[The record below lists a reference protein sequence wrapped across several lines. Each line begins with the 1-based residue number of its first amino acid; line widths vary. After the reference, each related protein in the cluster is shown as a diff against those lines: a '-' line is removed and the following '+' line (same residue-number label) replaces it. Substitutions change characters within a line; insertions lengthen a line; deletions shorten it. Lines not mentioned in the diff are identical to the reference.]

1 MASGLLD
8 PTTALAGQ
16 QHAIMRLDALAANP
30 PQSIVLEGGDADER
44 FAAALWWAMR
54 LNCESGQ
61 KPCDTCPACRQIRD
75 RAFSD
80 LMVFDGREDLIKVEP
95 IREARPIWGQP
106 PHGDGY
112 RVTILAEAQR
122 LMTESA
128 NALLKSLEEPRPG
141 NVFVLCTPQRERL
154 LETLV
159 SRSFVVTLSW
169 PNAQGNDADIEEWCA
184 AMVGFW
190 KSGRGWFPRTA
201 TKGSVDADLAFRV
214 LLGMQRVLR
223 DAMSGS
229 GGKVAADMAAHLGTA
244 GLRRLDLALGE
255 AQDALNTQV
264 PVNPSLVLDWLA
276 TRLRA

>member
-1 MASGLLD
+1 MASGQYD
-8 PTTALAGQ
+8 PFTALTGQ
-16 QHAIMRLDALAANP
+16 QHAIERLDALASNP
-30 PQSIVLEGGDADER
+30 PQSIVLEGGTADER

-54 LNCESGQ
+54 LNCEAEK
-61 KPCDTCPACRQIRD
+61 KPCGHCSPCRQLTD
-75 RAFSD
+75 LAFSD

-106 PHGDGY
+106 PHGDGS
-112 RVTILAEAQR
+112 RVTILSEAQR

-159 SRSFVVTLSW
+159 SRSFVVTLAW
-169 PNAQGNDADIEEWCA
+169 PNEKENTPEIDEWCK
-184 AMVGFW
+184 AMINFW
-190 KSGRGWFPRTA
+190 KSGRSWFPRTA
-201 TKGSVDADLAFRV
+201 TKGKVDAALAFEI
-214 LLGMQRVLR
+214 LLGMQRTLR
-223 DAMSGS
+223 DAMNGTGS
-229 GGKVAADMAAHLGTA
+229 PLSSDMAALLGPT

-276 TRLRA
+276 TRLR

>member
-1 MASGLLD
+1 MASGRTD
-8 PTTALAGQ
+8 PLTVLSGQQNAILRLGALAS
-16 QHAIMRLDALAANP
+16 NP
-30 PQSIVLEGGDADER
+30 PQSVVIEGGNADER
-44 FAAALWWAMR
+44 FAAAQWWAMR
-54 LNCESGQ
+54 LNCTAPD
-61 KPCDTCPACRQIRD
+61 KPCAGCAPCRQISD
-75 RAFSD
+75 QAFSD

-159 SRSFVVTLSW
+159 SRSFVVTLAW
-169 PNAQGNDADIEEWCA
+169 PEVAANDSDIDEWCA
-184 AMVGFW
+184 AMVSFW
-190 KSGRGWFPRTA
+190 QSGRGWFSRTS
-201 TKGSVDADLAFRV
+201 TKGKVDADLAFQI
-214 LLGMQRVLR
+214 LLGMQRHLR
-223 DAMSGS
+223 NAMSGAEDDL
-229 GGKVAADMAAHLGTA
+229 GAKMAAKLGPA

-276 TRLRA
+276 TRLR